1 MQKSSWLF
9 LLLICAVALL
19 GAYQALFPIP
29 ASTSY
34 IRFFALS
41 AYLLLCVSLMIGPLT
56 VLYPQTFAQTVEP
69 RRAVGIA
76 CFVFAI
82 LHGILVIWLKWDW
95 GLAPLLV
102 SLGSLAT
109 IPATLIL
116 LALTLTSSDY
126 AIKKMGPALW
136 KNVQR
141 FNYLAFAF
149 SSVHFILLANG
160 LFVQVNGKTFVNI
173 AEVALLLLGIATI
186 GLQLAGFFSRRKRMA
201 QMKTGAPASE
211 SVGAVRQAV

>member
-9 LLLICAVALL
+9 LIILVAVALI
-19 GAYQALFPIP
+19 GAYQSLFPIP
-29 ASTSY
+29 ASASF
-34 IRFFALS
+34 IRFFALT

-82 LHGILVIWLKWDW
+82 LHGVLVIWLRWDW
-95 GLAPLLV
+95 ELAPLLAGP
-102 SLGSLAT
+102 GSIAT

-126 AIKKMGPALW
+126 AVKNMGPALW

-141 FNYLAFAF
+141 FNYLAFIF

-160 LFVQVNGKTFVNI
+160 LLLQVNGKTFVNI
-173 AEVALLLLGIATI
+173 AEAALLVLGVMTI

-201 QMKTGAPASE
+201 QMNALAPASE
-211 SVGAVRQAV
+211 SVSAVRQAV